1 MHKSHGWNI
10 FYLWRSL
17 EVIRW
22 SNTGFVATTVFPGFL
37 ACYAKTSS
45 PAVQKRHSKVYGNP
59 IAPSMYSILLG
70 NAQLRYTQYA
80 YYVLCCGRNVNK
92 PSALTEVEEKGLK
105 LWFDITVQQKTKL
118 IYQVTANTWF
128 LAFWSIWKIQYIFL
142 FHPLGP
148 FLSKIMRCPWIL
160 VLMMIS
166 SHYSTQIWRI
176 KYGKYFLL
184 PTIPYL

>member
-80 YYVLCCGRNVNK
+80 YYVLYCGRNVNK

-105 LWFDITVQQKTKL
+105 LWFDITVQQKTKQIHMIFGFLVNMENTIHIL
-118 IYQVTANTWF
+118 IP
-128 LAFWSIWKIQYIFL
+128 
-142 FHPLGP
+142 PLGP
-148 FLSKIMRCPWIL
+148 LS
-160 VLMMIS
+160 
-166 SHYSTQIWRI
+166 I
-176 KYGKYFLL
+176 KNNTL
-184 PTIPYL
+184 PMNSCFDDDLIVKSITKVNSF